1 MVATDVASRGIGML
15 DRIFVVPFPFLL
27 SSLLL
32 TVCGS
37 VWIALLSAT
46 DICVCSVLWSG
57 LSMSHWVLLS
67 KESWNPSAV

>member
-15 DRIFVVPFPFLL
+15 DRIFVAPFPSLPP
-27 SSLLL
+27 SLLL

-46 DICVCSVLWSG
+46 GSSVCSVIRSG
-57 LSMSHWVLLS
+57 LPTSHWLLLLAAF
-67 KESWNPSAV
+67 WDPIAV